1 MAQHSASFSR
11 NHQAF
16 LPPTAEWPPSF
27 ICCPPGEQPSALPL
41 SDLIVQLR
49 MTCFH
54 LQRPPGSAHLTL
66 AVSLCAGSKAGAL
79 VFLLELSGSCLSL
92 LLAVVAAAARPV
104 NLLVVTV
111 KISEWRGWRERWNQ
125 NASGGVDMLRNIYR
139 QFPSFAARQTPRL
152 SVSLLQH

>member
-16 LPPTAEWPPSF
+16 LPQPAEWPPSF
-27 ICCPPGEQPSALPL
+27 ICCPPGEQPSALPH

-66 AVSLCAGSKAGAL
+66 AVSLCAGSKAGVL
-79 VFLLELSGSCLSL
+79 VFLLELSGSYLSL
-92 LLAVVAAAARPV
+92 LLAVVAAAARRGNV
-104 NLLVVTV
+104 AGCYGQDQRMEKMERMMESKCQLRSGHTEKHIQTV
-111 KISEWRGWRERWNQ
+111 SISCC
-125 NASGGVDMLRNIYR
+125 
-139 QFPSFAARQTPRL
+139 
-152 SVSLLQH
+152 